1 VERQLEAKL
10 QENSV
15 ASLAV
20 EDIQAQAST
29 EDMWWVES
37 QPERRDERLESVWA
51 EVPKLGFAYAQ
62 HLIAAEVVSGC
73 PIYA

>member
-1 VERQLEAKL
+1 VERQLEERL
-10 QENSV
+10 EESSV
-15 ASLAV
+15 ASLVV
-20 EDIQAQAST
+20 EDIQAQVST

-37 QPERRDERLESVWA
+37 QPESREESLESVWA
-51 EVPKLGFAYAQ
+51 EVPKLVFAYAR

>member
-1 VERQLEAKL
+1 VERQLEEKL
-10 QENSV
+10 EESSV

-20 EDIQAQAST
+20 KDIQAQVST

-37 QPERRDERLESVWA
+37 QPGSREERLESVWA

-62 HLIAAEVVSGC
+62 HLVAAEVVSGY